1 MTARKEKKAKAEKL
15 KEHFR
20 MNHKEKEFANTMQ
33 KKWNGLPENERKR
46 QAEEEDKIR
55 RLEIKE
61 ARENIWKRWRRK
73 EKPDKTME
81 TEKGRKKMMELK
93 FKRIEEA
100 LEEEKRGK
108 RT

>member
-1 MTARKEKKAKAEKL
+1 
-15 KEHFR
+15 

-61 ARENIWKRWRRK
+61 ARENIWKR
-73 EKPDKTME
+73 
-81 TEKGRKKMMELK
+81 
-93 FKRIEEA
+93 
-100 LEEEKRGK
+100 
-108 RT
+108 

>member
-1 MTARKEKKAKAEKL
+1 
-15 KEHFR
+15 

-33 KKWNGLPENERKR
+33 KNWNGLPENERKR
-46 QAEEEDKIR
+46 QTEEEDKIR

-81 TEKGRKKMMELK
+81 T
-93 FKRIEEA
+93 
-100 LEEEKRGK
+100 
-108 RT
+108 